1 MHGRPGPSVR
11 RKVRGA
17 RRGPE
22 RACAGRRARLL
33 PRPHLAETAAQWRRP
48 WPLHVPSPT
57 CSLTW
62 TASCWVGS
70 LRPLPARAVR
80 GRRGRGEQTLRA
92 GGRGGAVCGT
102 PGPAAGAPWPRQ
114 ASRARVCGV
123 DGARGTYFRR
133 PRRAWGTECVG
144 AALGAR
150 GPPRGRELSLRLRG
164 VAGLSFPVCTLG
176 AGLPRGARTLHVASY
191 RVWSSTRRFGGICQ
205 RPEAFGVT
213 WLEGTS
219 YWHPEGSG
227 RGCC

>member
-164 VAGLSFPVCTLG
+164 VAGTERAAGPQFPRLYLGRRPAPRCTHLARSILQG
-176 AGLPRGARTLHVASY
+176 MVLHPPIWGHLPTSGGVWGDLARGYELLAS
-191 RVWSSTRRFGGICQ
+191 GG
-205 RPEAFGVT
+205 
-213 WLEGTS
+213 
-219 YWHPEGSG
+219 
-227 RGCC
+227 